1 MSYNFKNTL
10 VRKPG
15 KSISK
20 AISSMGLVPKY
31 EIVIKEHENYIKTL
45 KNSGVNVISLTPLE
59 DFPDSIFVE
68 DPALTFLD
76 FCIILRPGADT
87 RFGER
92 EVFESEAKE
101 YFEKVFSLEK
111 GRVEGGDVL
120 RINNHFIIGLSDRTN
135 KYGAEDLAK
144 KLIYLGATVEISKTP
159 KGILHFK
166 SECSLLDDE
175 TIFLTR
181 RMSETKFFSKNYR
194 TVEVPIGEEIAAN
207 SLRVNENL
215 IIPRGFNKTQELL
228 SKNYNIKLLDV
239 NEISKVDAGLSCMS
253 IRW

>member
-101 YFEKVFSLEK
+101 YFEKVFSLDN
-111 GRVEGGDVL
+111 GTVEGGDVL

-194 TVEVPIGEEIAAN
+194 TVEVPVGEEIAAN

>member
-1 MSYNFKNTL
+1 MAYNFKNTL

-20 AISSMGLVPKY
+20 AISSMGLIPKY
-31 EIVIKEHENYIKTL
+31 EIVIKEHDNYIKAL
-45 KNSGVNVISLTPLE
+45 KDSGVNVISLAPLE
-59 DFPDSIFVE
+59 GFPDSIFVE
-68 DPALTFLD
+68 DPALTFRD
-76 FCIILRPGADT
+76 FCIILRPGAKS

-92 EVFESEAKE
+92 KVFESEAKE
-101 YFEKVFSLEK
+101 HFEKVFALEK
-111 GRVEGGDVL
+111 GTVEGGDVL
-120 RINNHFIIGLSDRTN
+120 RINDNFIIGLSDRTN
-135 KYGAEDLAK
+135 KYGAEELAN

-159 KGILHFK
+159 EGILHFK

-194 TVEVPIGEEIAAN
+194 TVEVPSGEEIAAN

-215 IIPRGFNKTQELL
+215 IIPMGFHETQELL
-228 SKNYNIKLLDV
+228 SKNYKIKLLDV

>member
-10 VRKPG
+10 VRRPG

-45 KNSGVNVISLTPLE
+45 KNSGVNVISLAPLE

-92 EVFESEAKE
+92 EMFESEAKE
-101 YFEKVFSLEK
+101 HFEKVFSLEK
-111 GRVEGGDVL
+111 GTVEGGDVL

-215 IIPRGFNKTQELL
+215 IIPRGFYKTQELL

>member
-45 KNSGVNVISLTPLE
+45 KNSGVNVISLAPLE

-92 EVFESEAKE
+92 EVFESEAKQ
-101 YFEKVFSLEK
+101 YFEKVFSLDN
-111 GRVEGGDVL
+111 GTVEGGDVL